1 MSLLWDGD
9 GGSGFEHGLQAL
21 GETSVFSV
29 GFTAPTRLHTAYV
42 SVEGYIYI
50 ILLII
55 IYNIYL

>member
-42 SVEGYIYI
+42 SVEGYIY
-50 ILLII
+50 
-55 IYNIYL
+55 NIVDNNI